1 MSDIKDNSRKLIVT
15 CPVCG
20 YREEINDFSKDN
32 EVCAKCGKSTYTFRT
47 VDSIRNVFVGE
58 LNKKAKNE

>member
-1 MSDIKDNSRKLIVT
+1 MKDSKENGRRLVVT

-20 YREEINDFSKDN
+20 FRDEVDDFSKDD

-47 VDSIRNVFVGE
+47 ANSIRNVFVGE
-58 LNKKAKNE
+58 LKRQKENH

>member
-1 MSDIKDNSRKLIVT
+1 MDSKANGKKLLVA

-20 YREEINDFSKDN
+20 FKDEIDDFSKDN

-47 VDSIRNVFVGE
+47 VKSIRNVFVGE
-58 LNKKAKNE
+58 LKKKHNE